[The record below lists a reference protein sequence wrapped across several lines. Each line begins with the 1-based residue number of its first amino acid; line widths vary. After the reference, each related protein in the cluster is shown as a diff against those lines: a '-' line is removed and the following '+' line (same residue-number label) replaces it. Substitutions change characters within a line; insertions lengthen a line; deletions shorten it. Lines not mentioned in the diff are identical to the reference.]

1 MAAMLATEL
10 RRLKTKAAALAA
22 SESMLRLRLSRRL
35 SSLLERLCVI
45 HRVCAYPEKQQAADK
60 KEDVEKWLKKL
71 QEAILRAEDLL
82 HNLKLRRLPRETK
95 APVVANAAREFL
107 LRITS
112 VFRFAADRRLRAT
125 VKVFDDLVM
134 LAGKVFSEVDSA
146 QVVEVPF
153 PMPATFRGRKDDKTK
168 IDELLDH
175 HGGPLVA
182 ILIVAIAGSGKST
195 LARVIYDGQRENFE
209 AAMLVDRYYSCEAAT
224 NGWNRFRY
232 LPVTELKIA
241 TSLIVGEEVAPPITD
256 RVDDGEPFLFD
267 SAVHRIRES
276 LIGMRFLIVLLDINN
291 IARPDLWQRLMQAL
305 QEACLYGGSTVIIT
319 TTNTALQSTMLI
331 EHHSFSLGGLSRLDS
346 WLLFQEHAYFMMP
359 DYVEHHSWISA
370 VCRGH
375 PLSLIILAMKIRC
388 TATQSIWYASSTPP
402 SGDIPRLCSD
412 IKQVY
417 ERLIHGGARSPL
429 SPDIL
434 RDCFTFLSLFP
445 EDYRFRREEMVDLW
459 AAENSISLDEA
470 DTYVK
475 AFVQEGAFVLCEP
488 QDEHD
493 GESTPRRVAYKMPDL
508 LPYFAQHV
516 GSSSVH
522 STLTPEFFGSTLFK
536 TKGFPSICQHLSCV
550 CDPRSPEFPMDVL
563 LKGSPWLLRTLLLL
577 TASSN
582 EKREVTDDAEGIEFA
597 TFTLIRVLHVRGIT
611 FGKLFRG
618 VGAHCNLVY
627 LNVSHSDTETL
638 PEWIGDLPELR
649 ILKLS
654 HCQKLRRLPKSI
666 TRLRYL
672 EKLDLEACSL
682 LAGSSL
688 EWVGKLFRLEHL
700 NLSQIDLKSL
710 PGSVGKLWTL
720 KALVLADCQR
730 IRTLPGSIR
739 KLLCLEKLD
748 LEGCHFLEELPDN
761 LDSVMKSL
769 ELLNLLRC
777 PSLTR
782 MPLGI
787 GRMSSLKSLPRFVA
801 SDELGR
807 SVTEL
812 QPLSDLEGELWLD
825 KLNKLVDPEV
835 ARQVKLEEKEK
846 LEALTLRW
854 ERFDSEE
861 HPDEMQQQPQENVLE
876 ALRPNASLRSLK
888 LILYTGKQLP
898 SWMTNELTYRTSLL
912 DIRLFNLKRC
922 GLPPVGQLPLL
933 KVVKISGMDAVA
945 ELDDSFYGE
954 TGTFPSLES
963 LTLSQMSNLTGW
975 LMPME
980 DKHGLFPRLA
990 RLTFIQCPK
999 LEPPSYSIPS
1009 ITTLTMWMN
1018 NEKLYSSADLRN
1030 MARNVTKLSVSLCQD
1045 LGASSTTCQG
1055 FWGLTSLEE
1064 LQISAC
1070 QNLTCLPEEMK
1081 QLSSLRSLQII
1092 GCSNMKSLPEWLEH
1106 LPSLRSRELP
1116 SRSEIIIKGCPL
1128 LRRR

>member
-1 MAAMLATEL
+1 
-10 RRLKTKAAALAA
+10 
-22 SESMLRLRLSRRL
+22 
-35 SSLLERLCVI
+35 
-45 HRVCAYPEKQQAADK
+45 
-60 KEDVEKWLKKL
+60 
-71 QEAILRAEDLL
+71 
-82 HNLKLRRLPRETK
+82 
-95 APVVANAAREFL
+95 
-107 LRITS
+107 
-112 VFRFAADRRLRAT
+112 
-125 VKVFDDLVM
+125 
-134 LAGKVFSEVDSA
+134 
-146 QVVEVPF
+146 
-153 PMPATFRGRKDDKTK
+153 
-168 IDELLDH
+168 
-175 HGGPLVA
+175 
-182 ILIVAIAGSGKST
+182 
-195 LARVIYDGQRENFE
+195 
-209 AAMLVDRYYSCEAAT
+209 MLVDRYYSCEAAT
-224 NGWNRFRY
+224 SGWDRFGY
-232 LPVTELKIA
+232 LPVTELKNA
-241 TSLIVGEEVAPPITD
+241 TSLIVGEEAAPPITD
-256 RVDDGEPFLFD
+256 SDDDGKSSLFD
-267 SAVHRIRES
+267 SAVRRIRKS
-276 LIGMRFLIVLLDINN
+276 LHGRRVLIVLLDINN
-291 IARPDLWQRLMQAL
+291 IARPDLWQRLMKAL
-305 QEACLYGGSTVIIT
+305 RKASMYGSTVIIT

-331 EHHSFSLGGLSRLDS
+331 EHHSFSLGGLSEFNS
-346 WLLFQEHAYFMMP
+346 WLLFQEHAYLTLA
-359 DYVEHHSWISA
+359 DYVTDLLWVGNI
-370 VCRGH
+370 CRGH

-388 TATQSIWYASSTPP
+388 TAMQSILSASSTPP
-402 SGDIPRLCSD
+402 SGDIPRLCSHL
-412 IKQVY
+412 KQVY

-445 EDYRFRREEMVDLW
+445 EDYRFRREEMVDMW
-459 AAENSISLDEA
+459 AAENSISSDEA
-470 DTYVK
+470 DSYVE

-493 GESTPRRVAYKMPDL
+493 GESTPRRVAYRMPDL
-508 LPYFAQHV
+508 LHYFAQHV
-516 GSSSVH
+516 GSSSAH
-522 STLTPEFFGSTLFK
+522 STLTPEFFRSPLFR

-550 CDPRSPEFPMDVL
+550 CDPRSPGFPMDVL
-563 LKGSPWLLRTLLLL
+563 LEGSPWLLRTLLLL

-582 EKREVTDDAEGIEFA
+582 EKCEVKDDAEGIEFP
-597 TFTLIRVLHVRGIT
+597 TFTLLRVLHVRGIT

-666 TRLRYL
+666 TRLRHL

-710 PGSVGKLWTL
+710 PGSIGKLSRL

-730 IRTLPGSIR
+730 IRRLPGSIR
-739 KLLCLEKLD
+739 KLLCLEKLE

-769 ELLNLLRC
+769 KLLNLLRC

-787 GRMSSLKSLPRFVA
+787 GRMPSLKSLPRFMA

-825 KLNKLVDPEV
+825 KLDKLVDPEV

-846 LEALTLRW
+846 LEALTMRW
-854 ERFDSEE
+854 ECFDSEE
-861 HPDEMQQQPQENVLE
+861 HPEETQQQPQEDVLE

-898 SWMTNELTYRTSLL
+898 SWMTNEVTYRTSLL

-922 GLPPVGQLPLL
+922 GLPPLGQLPLL

-975 LMPME
+975 LMPTE
-980 DKHGLFPRLA
+980 DRHGLFPRLA

-1009 ITTLTMWMN
+1009 VTTLTMWMN

-1030 MARNVTKLSVSLCQD
+1030 MATNVTKLSVSLCQD
-1045 LGASSTTCQG
+1045 LGASSSTCRG

-1081 QLSSLRSLQII
+1081 QLRSLRSLQII
-1092 GCSNMKSLPEWLEH
+1092 GCSNMKSLPQWLED
-1106 LPSLRSRELP
+1106 LRSLRSISVSACPMLRPAPGGLP
-1116 SRSEIIIKGCPL
+1116 SRSRLIIEGCPL
-1128 LRRR
+1128 LQQR